1 MKCPFCGEQ
10 MTEGSLESGR
20 CFMWK
25 AEDERGKKKEYLLTK
40 NYMGGAKL
48 KGEICPYCRKLVLE
62 IPENH
67 Y

>member
-10 MTEGSLESGR
+10 MTGGSLESGR

-48 KGEICPYCRKLVLE
+48 KGEICPYCRKLILE